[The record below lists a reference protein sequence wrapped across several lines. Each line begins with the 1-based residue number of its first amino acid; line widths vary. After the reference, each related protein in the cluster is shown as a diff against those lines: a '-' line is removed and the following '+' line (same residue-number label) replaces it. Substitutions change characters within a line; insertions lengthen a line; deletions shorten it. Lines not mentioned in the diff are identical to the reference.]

1 MGCSAW
7 AGLVGLRKEFG
18 LGKIACCFP
27 HIKLVER
34 AVCEEEKERE
44 RRERSRRDGN
54 KERKIKL
61 DFFPNQK
68 FLRIN
73 KRK

>member
-1 MGCSAW
+1 
-7 AGLVGLRKEFG
+7 VRRK
-18 LGKIACCFP
+18 
-27 HIKLVER
+27 
-34 AVCEEEKERE
+34 KERE